1 LNRGHG
7 TNVRP
12 ETGEEKTFLGPDTK
26 IEGLY
31 NTIVGPQQEGR
42 EVGFG
47 GPKLGAV
54 AKELDPRSVAIATQ
68 LRAEIAGSPYKK
80 IAPFAR
86 ALDEVVKTDPT
97 TFFNRVS
104 GKSPMPMETLFAAL
118 DLLGLDFDTFVKRA
132 MERLERPQD

>member
-26 IEGLY
+26 IEGRH
-31 NTIVGPQQEGR
+31 NIIVGLPQRAR

-47 GPKLGAV
+47 GPKLAAV
-54 AKELDPRSVAIATQ
+54 ANKLDPRSKAIATQ
-68 LRAEIAGSPYKK
+68 LRAEIAGSDYKK

-86 ALDEVVKTDPT
+86 ALDEKVKTDPT

-118 DLLGLDFDTFVKRA
+118 DLLGLDFDVFVKRA